1 MKKVLLLLVLTSL
14 LLVACAKKE
23 APVQE
28 IKAVEEAPVV
38 EKVVSMNFLVQGEGE
53 VAKKLIE
60 EAVMKVA
67 GVTDANWDMDKK
79 TIKISGSNEVVWEE
93 VHKAISA
100 AGFDTTEMK
109 ASDEAYNALP
119 EEAKYRKEITE
130 KKATLRENEKE
141 SNTKGNRIKAKRQK
155 AE

>member
-1 MKKVLLLLVLTSL
+1 MKKFIFLVIIASMMLF
-14 LLVACAKKE
+14 ACGKKE
-23 APVQE
+23 A
-28 IKAVEEAPVV
+28 AVEETPVAEETPVV
-38 EKVVSMNFLVQGEGE
+38 EKVVSMNFTVQGKGE

-60 EAVMKVA
+60 EAVMNVN
-67 GVTDANWDMDKK
+67 GVTAANWDMDKK

-109 ASDEAYNALP
+109 ATDEAYEALP
-119 EEAKYRKEITE
+119 EEAKYRQVITE
-130 KKATLRENEKE
+130 KKASLKE
-141 SNTKGNRIKAKRQK
+141 AKKGNRVKAKRQK